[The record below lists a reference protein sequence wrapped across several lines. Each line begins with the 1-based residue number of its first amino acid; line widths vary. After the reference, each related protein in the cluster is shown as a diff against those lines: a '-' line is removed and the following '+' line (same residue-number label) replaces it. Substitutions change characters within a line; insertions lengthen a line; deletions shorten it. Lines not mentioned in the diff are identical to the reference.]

1 MCQCGFGGQDCLMHC
16 QITRP
21 PCGSACQV
29 LVSFQPVK
37 ICNHRE
43 LFKKFCGTKQLD
55 CDPTSKS
62 KTVTEEKAQKI
73 KDALNDVERSD
84 VSESFK
90 FWVTKKRKFVLLN
103 YPELDLKDV
112 LCLPAKQRV
121 RQVLYLPRNS
131 TITE

>member
-1 MCQCGFGGQDCLMHC
+1 M
-16 QITRP
+16 
-21 PCGSACQV
+21 
-29 LVSFQPVK
+29 
-37 ICNHRE
+37 
-43 LFKKFCGTKQLD
+43 
-55 CDPTSKS
+55 
-62 KTVTEEKAQKI
+62 TEEKAQKI